1 MHESGS
7 LAVGD
12 RSVRRLGGSA
22 SPENASPARTDGK
35 QIAGGAN
42 IRRRNR
48 SEVDNAFHPSLYE
61 EDVQFRQSHPRP
73 REIGDL

>member
-1 MHESGS
+1 MK
-7 LAVGD
+7 D
-12 RSVRRLGGSA
+12 GSA

-35 QIAGGAN
+35 QIAEGAGKYQAAKLQLASQ
-42 IRRRNR
+42 RV
-48 SEVDNAFHPSLYE
+48 EDNALHLGSHAFYPSLYE